1 MTVKELVAA
10 LQKFEPSLDVYC
22 FTEDDTLLAPNHEF
36 RVLEISDVK
45 SVNAEKCRGDDDL
58 LSLKIGSSAKSSKHV
73 LIDVT
78 ADF

>member
-1 MTVKELVAA
+1 MTVRELVAA
-10 LQKFEPSLDVYC
+10 LQKFDPNLDVYC
-22 FTEDDTLLAPNHEF
+22 FTEDDSLLAPSHEF

-45 SVNAEKCRGDDDL
+45 SVSAEKCRGADDV
-58 LSLKIGSSAKSSKHV
+58 LSLKMGSSESSSRHV

>member
-1 MTVKELVAA
+1 MTVRELVES
-10 LQKFEPSLDVYC
+10 LQKFDPDLDVYC
-22 FTEDDTLLAPNHEF
+22 FTEDDSLLAPNHGF

-45 SVNAEKCRGDDDL
+45 SVNAEKCRGDDDI
-58 LSLKIGSSAKSSKHV
+58 LSLTMGDSESSSRHV

>member
-10 LQKFEPSLDVYC
+10 LQKFDPDLDVYC
-22 FTEDDTLLAPNHEF
+22 FTEDDSLLAPNHGF
-36 RVLEISDVK
+36 RLLEISDVK
-45 SVNAEKCRGDDDL
+45 SVNAEKCRGDDDV
-58 LSLKIGSSAKSSKHV
+58 LSLKLGSSESSSKHV